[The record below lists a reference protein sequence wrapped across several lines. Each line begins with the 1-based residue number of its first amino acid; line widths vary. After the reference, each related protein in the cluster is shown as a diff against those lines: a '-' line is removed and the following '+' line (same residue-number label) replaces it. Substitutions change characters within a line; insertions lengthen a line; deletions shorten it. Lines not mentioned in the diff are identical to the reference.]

1 MTEQSIPT
9 TPVPPI
15 PETPVD
21 QNNWTGVNPNAS
33 TSTPQAELAAVAQPV
48 DYFAFAETHR
58 FMLPDGVQYIEFI
71 KMNEGAKKKFQDTT
85 SSDMVLERRSG
96 DARMSVKQGT
106 QRHELIKACV
116 TGGYMYRQGQYRELN
131 AVQLG
136 DFLTL
141 ADPTIVEE
149 LERAIRKVN
158 PWLLGE
164 ISSSDI
170 EKEIENLTEQL
181 EIARKREAGEAS

>member
-1 MTEQSIPT
+1 MTEQQIPT
-9 TPVPPI
+9 PSAPADP
-15 PETPVD
+15 
-21 QNNWTGVNPNAS
+21 NNWSGINPEAPAP
-33 TSTPQAELAAVAQPV
+33 TSQAELASVAQPV
-48 DYFAFAETHR
+48 DYFAFAETHQH
-58 FMLPDGVQYIEFI
+58 MLPDGVQYIEFI

-116 TGGYMYRQGQYRELN
+116 TGWHLLRGGKPVPFNM
-131 AVQLG
+131 VQLG

-141 ADPTIVEE
+141 ADPSVVED

-164 ISSSDI
+164 ISSADI